1 MSQKPRLLLRKAG
14 ECHIFFCGTALNFWF
29 VVHMI
34 CPWRTRLCSFSWSF
48 HCSTLHKQS
57 YFISFSK
64 FDVWLLMSW
73 KDCRQPL
80 CKWDPAKKKHPF
92 RVKMVPVFVK
102 RTGSTLELPLA
113 PLSTALEIWSGCLRW
128 WEFFTAAFFFPGGK
142 GVHNIAVWK
151 NGPGLKMYFLLKLGL
166 AAISSS
172 YLCLPEGNVTMLP
185 DSGLTCLDSRLAS
198 FLVNVWRRLD
208 LDRQTLWKKNR
219 LCTYKGPY
227 LPPPMNFQKGIQF
240 EDTNPPFRP
249 TEPDWPTFPKNLG
262 TVFLLDSSTSSCTLK
277 MEIEIIIPH
286 PIDLKRYIMDCFFSE
301 LHEEIWRMV
310 AFFLPTF
317 CILNA

>member
-1 MSQKPRLLLRKAG
+1 MAVFSFRLEMATKHLSEGIQVTGAFLGGVGSSWNFPKANVTKTETASEKSWGMSHFFLWNCVELLI
-14 ECHIFFCGTALNFWF
+14 CC
-29 VVHMI
+29 I

-128 WEFFTAAFFFPGGK
+128 WEFFTAAFFFPVEK
-142 GVHNIAVWK
+142 G
-151 NGPGLKMYFLLKLGL
+151 
-166 AAISSS
+166 
-172 YLCLPEGNVTMLP
+172 
-185 DSGLTCLDSRLAS
+185 
-198 FLVNVWRRLD
+198 
-208 LDRQTLWKKNR
+208 
-219 LCTYKGPY
+219 
-227 LPPPMNFQKGIQF
+227 
-240 EDTNPPFRP
+240 
-249 TEPDWPTFPKNLG
+249 
-262 TVFLLDSSTSSCTLK
+262 
-277 MEIEIIIPH
+277 
-286 PIDLKRYIMDCFFSE
+286 YI
-301 LHEEIWRMV
+301 
-310 AFFLPTF
+310 T
-317 CILNA
+317 